1 MLRRLLFLT
10 LAVAALP
17 GARQA
22 DPAPQNWY
30 IIADDSG
37 SVLGHASTA
46 SRTLPDGHETIE
58 RRELRLA
65 DGERPAATLTDTTT
79 TRFDALGRPRLIVTE
94 SRDSRTIR
102 RLETRIAATSATVTR
117 QSESGRHVTR
127 IALPPG
133 TRFDNG
139 EGLMR
144 SWNGDSTLS
153 FLNLNPAAGLVER
166 MTIERAPSQR
176 PGTLTVLRKRY
187 EGTELRG
194 IMRLD
199 LDASGRIVGAIQPM
213 FGVAV
218 TTRPADRDTALR
230 SHPPYRLLRNVM
242 AKSPVRIGP
251 AAAQGHIRYRFG
263 FIDGIAFA
271 PPVTGEQRVSAD
283 ATGVTLDICTNCGP
297 GLPSDP
303 ATLADARRATAWLQH
318 DHPRVMALA
327 RPVIRRQLSPAR
339 TMEELAVRART
350 VMQRIDFTGH
360 RSAADALAHGAGD
373 CTEDAV
379 VLAALG
385 RAAGIPTRVAS
396 GLVYSRERYH
406 GVSNVFMPHSWTL
419 AYVEGA
425 WRSFDM
431 SLDGFD
437 ATHIALTIGDGD
449 ARSITAAGQLASL
462 LDWQSLAEVRTRASP

>member
-1 MLRRLLFLT
+1 MLHRLLL
-10 LAVAALP
+10 LALAAAALP
-17 GARQA
+17 GATQREA
-22 DPAPQNWY
+22 EPQGWY
-30 IIADDSG
+30 VIADDAG
-37 SVLGHASTA
+37 AVLGHAATTTRA
-46 SRTLPDGHETIE
+46 LPVGRETIE
-58 RRELRLA
+58 QRLLRLA
-65 DGERPAATLTDTTT
+65 DGDRPSTTLTDTTT
-79 TRFDALGRPRLIVTE
+79 TRFDASGRPLLIVTE
-94 SRDSRTIR
+94 SRDGRAIR
-102 RLETRIAATSATVTR
+102 RLETRIAAASATVTR

-139 EGLMR
+139 EALLRG
-144 SWNGDSTLS
+144 WTGDAPLA

-166 MTIERAPSQR
+166 VTIERAPTQR
-176 PGTLTVLRKRY
+176 AGTLTALRKRFD
-187 EGTELRG
+187 GTELRG

-199 LDASGRIVGAIQPM
+199 LDASGRIVAAIQPM

-230 SHPPYRLLRNVM
+230 PHPPYRLLRNVM

-271 PPVTGEQRVSAD
+271 PPATGEQRVTLD
-283 ATGVTLDICTNCGP
+283 ATGVTLDICTSCGP

-303 ATLADARRATAWLQH
+303 ASLTDARRATAWLQH

-327 RPVIRRQLSPAR
+327 RPVIRRKLSPAR
-339 TMEELAVRART
+339 TMQELAVRART

-419 AYVEGA
+419 AYVDGA

>member
-1 MLRRLLFLT
+1 MLRRLSLLI
-10 LAVAALP
+10 LAIAALP

-22 DPAPQNWY
+22 DPAPQGWY
-30 IIADDSG
+30 VIADDAG
-37 SVLGHASTA
+37 AVLGHASTA
-46 SRTLPDGHETIE
+46 SRALPEGRETVE
-58 RRELRLA
+58 QRELRLA
-65 DGERPAATLTDTTT
+65 DGERPSTTLTDTTT
-79 TRFDALGRPRLIVTE
+79 TRFDRSGRPLLIVTE
-94 SRDSRTIR
+94 SRDGRAIR
-102 RLETRIAATSATVTR
+102 RLETRIATTSATVTR

-127 IALPPG
+127 VALPPG

-144 SWNGDSTLS
+144 GWTGESTLS
-153 FLNLNPAAGLVER
+153 FLNLNPAAALVER
-166 MTIERAPSQR
+166 MTIERAPTQR

-199 LDASGRIVGAIQPM
+199 LDTSGRIVAAIQPM

-230 SHPPYRLLRNVM
+230 PHPPYRLLRNVM

-283 ATGVTLDICTNCGP
+283 ATGVTLDICPSCGP

-339 TMEELAVRART
+339 TMGELAVRARM
-350 VMQRIDFTGH
+350 VMRRIDFTGH
-360 RSAADALAHGAGD
+360 RSAADALASGAGD

-419 AYVEGA
+419 AYVDGA

-449 ARSITAAGQLASL
+449 ARSIAAAGQLASL

>member
-10 LAVAALP
+10 VAIAALP
-17 GARQA
+17 GATQREA
-22 DPAPQNWY
+22 KPRGWY
-30 IIADDSG
+30 VIADDAG
-37 SVLGHASTA
+37 VVLGHAATTT
-46 SRTLPDGHETIE
+46 RTLPDGRETIE
-58 RRELRLA
+58 LRELRLA
-65 DGERPAATLTDTTT
+65 DGDRPSTTLTDTTT
-79 TRFDALGRPRLIVTE
+79 TRFDSSGRPLLILTE
-94 SRDSRTIR
+94 SRDGRTIR
-102 RLETRIAATSATVTR
+102 RLETRITAASATVTR
-117 QSESGRHVTR
+117 HSESGRHVTR
-127 IALPPG
+127 IALPAG

-139 EGLMR
+139 EALMR
-144 SWNGDSTLS
+144 GWTADSTLS
-153 FLNLNPAAGLVER
+153 FLNLNPAAALVER
-166 MTIERAPSQR
+166 VTIERAPTQR
-176 PGTLTVLRKRY
+176 PGTLTVLRKRF

-199 LDASGRIVGAIQPM
+199 LDASGRIVAAIQPM

-218 TTRPADRDTALR
+218 TTRPVDRDTALR
-230 SHPPYRLLRNVM
+230 PHPPYRLLRNVM

-263 FIDGIAFA
+263 FIDGIAFS
-271 PPVTGEQRVSAD
+271 PPATGEQRVTLD
-283 ATGVTLDICTNCGP
+283 ATGVTLDICTSCGP
-297 GLPSDP
+297 GLPGDP

-318 DHPRVMALA
+318 DHPRVLALA
-327 RPVIRRQLSPAR
+327 RPVIRRKLSPAR

-350 VMQRIDFTGH
+350 VMHRIDFTGH
-360 RSAADALAHGAGD
+360 RSAADALASGAGD

-419 AYVEGA
+419 AYVDGA

>member
-1 MLRRLLFLT
+1 MLRRLSLLI
-10 LAVAALP
+10 LAIAALP

-22 DPAPQNWY
+22 DPAPQGWY
-30 IIADDSG
+30 VIADDTG
-37 SVLGHASTA
+37 AVLGHASTA
-46 SRTLPDGHETIE
+46 SRALPEGRETVE
-58 RRELRLA
+58 QRELRLA
-65 DGERPAATLTDTTT
+65 DGERPSTTLTDTTT
-79 TRFDALGRPRLIVTE
+79 TRFDRSGRPLLIVTE
-94 SRDSRTIR
+94 SRDGRTIR
-102 RLETRIAATSATVTR
+102 RTETRIAATSATITR

-127 IALPPG
+127 VALPSG

-144 SWNGDSTLS
+144 GWTGDTPLA
-153 FLNLNPAAGLVER
+153 FLNLNPAAALVER
-166 MTIERAPSQR
+166 MTVERAPTQR
-176 PGTLTVLRKRY
+176 PATLTVLRKRY
-187 EGTELRG
+187 EGAELRG

-199 LDASGRIVGAIQPM
+199 LDASGRIVAAIQPM

-230 SHPPYRLLRNVM
+230 PHPPYRLLRNVM

-263 FIDGIAFA
+263 FIDGIAFT
-271 PPVTGEQRVSAD
+271 PPVTGEQRVSVD
-283 ATGVTLDICTNCGP
+283 ATGVTLDICARCGP
-297 GLPSDP
+297 GLPDDP

-350 VMQRIDFTGH
+350 VMRRIDFTGH
-360 RSAADALAHGAGD
+360 RSAADALASGSGD

-419 AYVEGA
+419 AYVDGA

-449 ARSITAAGQLASL
+449 ARSIAAAGQLASL

>member
-1 MLRRLLFLT
+1 MLRRLSLLI
-10 LAVAALP
+10 LAIAALP
-17 GARQA
+17 GAHQA
-22 DPAPQNWY
+22 DSAPQGWY
-30 IIADDSG
+30 VIADDAG
-37 SVLGHASTA
+37 AVLGHASSA
-46 SRTLPDGHETIE
+46 SRALPEGRETIE
-58 RRELRLA
+58 QRELRLA
-65 DGERPAATLTDTTT
+65 DGERPSTTLTDTTT
-79 TRFDALGRPRLIVTE
+79 TRFDRSGRLLLIVTE
-94 SRDSRTIR
+94 SRDGRTIR
-102 RLETRIAATSATVTR
+102 RTETRIAATSATITR

-127 IALPPG
+127 VALPPG

-144 SWNGDSTLS
+144 GWTGDAPLA

-166 MTIERAPSQR
+166 VTIERAPTQR

-199 LDASGRIVGAIQPM
+199 LDASGRIVAAIQPM

-230 SHPPYRLLRNVM
+230 PHPPYRLLRNVM

-283 ATGVTLDICTNCGP
+283 ATGATLDICTRCGP
-297 GLPSDP
+297 GLADDP

-360 RSAADALAHGAGD
+360 RSAADALASGAGD

-419 AYVEGA
+419 AYIDGA
-425 WRSFDM
+425 WRSLDM

-449 ARSITAAGQLASL
+449 ARSIAAAGQLASL

>member
-1 MLRRLLFLT
+1 MLHRPLFLT
-10 LAVAALP
+10 LAAAALP
-17 GARQA
+17 GATQREA
-22 DPAPQNWY
+22 EPQGWY
-30 IIADDSG
+30 VIADDAG
-37 SVLGHASTA
+37 AVLGHAATTTRA
-46 SRTLPDGHETIE
+46 LPDGHETVE
-58 RRELRLA
+58 QRELRLA
-65 DGERPAATLTDTTT
+65 DGERPSTTLTDTTT
-79 TRFDALGRPRLIVTE
+79 TRVDSSGRPLLIVTE
-94 SRDSRTIR
+94 SRDGRTIR

-117 QSESGRHVTR
+117 HSESGRHVTR

-139 EGLMR
+139 EALLRG
-144 SWNGDSTLS
+144 WTGDAPLS

-166 MTIERAPSQR
+166 MTIERAPTQR

-199 LDASGRIVGAIQPM
+199 LDASGRIVAAIQPM

-230 SHPPYRLLRNVM
+230 PHPPYRLLRNVM

-263 FIDGIAFA
+263 FVDGIAFA
-271 PPVTGEQRVSAD
+271 PPATGEQRVSAD
-283 ATGVTLDICTNCGP
+283 ATGITLDICASCGP

-303 ATLADARRATAWLQH
+303 ASLADARRATAWLQH
-318 DHPRVMALA
+318 DHPRVLALA

-350 VMQRIDFTGH
+350 VMRQIDFTGH

-419 AYVEGA
+419 AYVDGA

-449 ARSITAAGQLASL
+449 ARSIAAAGQLASL
-462 LDWQSLAEVRTRASP
+462 LDWQTLAEVRTRVSP

>member
-1 MLRRLLFLT
+1 MLRRLFLLT
-10 LAVAALP
+10 LAVAILP

-22 DPAPQNWY
+22 DPAPQGWY
-30 IIADDSG
+30 IIADDAG
-37 SVLGHASTA
+37 AVLGHASATT
-46 SRTLPDGHETIE
+46 RTLPDGHETVE

-65 DGERPAATLTDTTT
+65 DGERPSTILTDTTT
-79 TRFDALGRPRLIVTE
+79 TRFDRSGRPTLIVTE
-94 SRDSRTIR
+94 SRDGRTIR
-102 RLETRIAATSATVTR
+102 RTETRIGATSAIVMR
-117 QSESGRHVTR
+117 QSASGRHLTR
-127 IALPPG
+127 VALPPG

-144 SWNGDSTLS
+144 GWTGDAPLD

-166 MTIERAPSQR
+166 VTIERAPTQR
-176 PGTLTVLRKRY
+176 PGTLSVLRKRH
-187 EGTELRG
+187 EGSALRG

-199 LDASGRIVGAIQPM
+199 LDTAGRIVAAIQPM

-230 SHPPYRLLRNVM
+230 PHPPYRLLRNVM
-242 AKSPVRIGP
+242 ARSPVRIGP

-271 PPVTGEQRVSAD
+271 PPATGEQRVRAD
-283 ATGVTLDICTNCGP
+283 ASGVTLDICTSCGP

-339 TMEELAVRART
+339 TMQELAVRARS

-419 AYVEGA
+419 AYVDGA